1 MSGPTADFRP
11 DLPKDCR
18 EAARQLNRECACL
31 SVDRVVLRTALESGG
46 GLDYEELLRS
56 RPHLFS
62 DTVVFAGEASLKRMA
77 EIVSAIEAVVAM
89 PAYQDKVLSWA
100 PAIARSAVAARGV
113 FLGYDFHIDALGPR
127 LIEINTNAGGGLLNA
142 RLARAQRACCGP
154 VAAMLPNEA
163 DALEQ
168 SFVDMFREEWR
179 LARGHAP
186 LRRIA
191 IVDDAPAEQYL
202 APEFELFRQL
212 FEVSGIAAQVA
223 DPGELAWD
231 GKALTCRGEPVDLVY
246 NRLTDFALE
255 APNNAALRAAY
266 EAGGVILTPHPRA
279 HALYA
284 DKRNLMLLSDEAQL
298 IDIGVPEA
306 LRQTLLAGIPR
317 TVAVTAEEGERFWQE
332 RRRWFFKPAAGF
344 GSRATYRGD
353 KLTKRVFEEILQG
366 GYIAQEIVPPS
377 ERRVQ
382 VATQPQDMKLDLRC
396 YVYGGQIQLFAA
408 RLYQGQ
414 TTNFRTPG
422 GGFASVLA
430 VPGQSRISL

>member
-1 MSGPTADFRP
+1 MSDFRP

-18 EAARQLNRECACL
+18 AAASQLNRECACL
-31 SVDRVVLRTALESGG
+31 SVDHTALRAALESGS
-46 GLDYEELLRS
+46 GLDYDQLCES

-77 EIVSAIEAVVAM
+77 EIVTAIESVVAM
-89 PAYQDKVLSWA
+89 PVYQDKVLGWA
-100 PAIARSAVAARGV
+100 PAIAHRPVAARGV
-113 FLGYDFHIDALGPR
+113 FLGYDFHLDLQGPR

-154 VAAMLPNEA
+154 VAAMLPNGTATVE
-163 DALEQ
+163 DA
-168 SFVDMFREEWR
+168 FVAMFREEWR
-179 LARGHAP
+179 LAGGDKP
-186 LRRIA
+186 LGCIA
-191 IVDDAPAEQYL
+191 IVDETPGEQYL

-212 FEVSGIAAQVA
+212 FEANGITALVA

-231 GKALTCRGEPVDLVY
+231 GKRLTCRGQVVDLVY
-246 NRLTDFALE
+246 NRLTDFSLE
-255 APNNAALRAAY
+255 SGSSAAIRAAY
-266 EAGGVILTPHPRA
+266 EADGVVVTPHPRA

-284 DKRNLMLLSDEAQL
+284 DKRNLMLLSDQAQL
-298 IDIGVPEA
+298 AALGVPEETRA
-306 LRQTLLAGIPR
+306 VLLAGIPR
-317 TVAVTAEEGERFWQE
+317 TVAVKAEDGERFWQE
-332 RRRWFFKPAAGF
+332 RKRWFFKPAAGF
-344 GSRATYRGD
+344 GSRAAYRGD

-396 YVYGGQIQLFAA
+396 YVYAGNVQLVAA

-430 VPGQSRISL
+430 VPRHDRRGTA